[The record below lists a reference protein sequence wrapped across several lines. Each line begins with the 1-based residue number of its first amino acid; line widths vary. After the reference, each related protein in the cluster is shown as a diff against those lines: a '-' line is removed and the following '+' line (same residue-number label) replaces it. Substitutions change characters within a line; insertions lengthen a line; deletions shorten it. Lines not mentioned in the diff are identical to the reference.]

1 MRGMGILQWDSLGRK
16 QKKMFYW
23 AGNNYVCKRN
33 MQQIWF
39 WHVIQVYFY
48 SMAGDFFLFK
58 IILCRCSQLM
68 QKYYWNIP
76 VICLCPSCAIL
87 HTLYMS
93 SFPNGITHLEI
104 KSLRQSS
111 TLIKKKFFLKVHVF
125 WVEYNIKVKIYVSKV
140 QSEEIYFKFE
150 ISSFFRWSVVVCIS
164 WLLSE

>member
-1 MRGMGILQWDSLGRK
+1 MACFSTWMEQETFFFSFLKST
-16 QKKMFYW
+16 FH
-23 AGNNYVCKRN
+23 YVCLLPITPGGCYERHGNFAMRYFREKTKKCFTEQETIMSVKEMS

-93 SFPNGITHLEI
+93 SFPNGITHLE
-104 KSLRQSS
+104 
-111 TLIKKKFFLKVHVF
+111 TLKA
-125 WVEYNIKVKIYVSKV
+125 
-140 QSEEIYFKFE
+140 
-150 ISSFFRWSVVVCIS
+150 
-164 WLLSE
+164 

>member
-1 MRGMGILQWDSLGRK
+1 MACFSTWMEQETFFFSFLKSTFHYVCLLPITPGGCYERHGNFAMRYFREK
-16 QKKMFYW
+16 TKKMFYW
-23 AGNNYVCKRN
+23 AGNNYICKRN

-93 SFPNGITHLEI
+93 SFPNGITHLE
-104 KSLRQSS
+104 
-111 TLIKKKFFLKVHVF
+111 TLKA
-125 WVEYNIKVKIYVSKV
+125 
-140 QSEEIYFKFE
+140 
-150 ISSFFRWSVVVCIS
+150 
-164 WLLSE
+164 